1 MAAAL
6 ADMNMKVMASEM
18 DKDKMNKAMD
28 IKNSHTKALASAHQ
42 KTAKANLQ
50 SLYKQK
56 EAKPKQRTKSE
67 EEEDQKILNFGAF
80 GGAAMMSFGVA
91 ALVSDKS
98 IFQMDTSK
106 AMSMLGKMKAL
117 LLWIKSWVKE
127 KASVTLYSCERMLW
141 YTSNTDFAY
150 HQS

>member
-28 IKNSHTKALASAHQ
+28 IKNSHTKALASALQ

-117 LLWIKSWVKE
+117 LLW
-127 KASVTLYSCERMLW
+127 
-141 YTSNTDFAY
+141 D
-150 HQS
+150 